1 MLELISHHH
10 WKRIIF
16 TLLLLGAL
24 NGILFALI
32 VPAWQA
38 PDEPFY
44 FQYTRILVEERRF
57 PHPDETRAAGHPPLY
72 PIVSVIPY
80 LFGSPFGERA
90 QLLLIRLMGV
100 IFFLLVGWL
109 GFKTAETIFPENRL
123 IQALVPLLI
132 VFNPQYAFIGASG
145 NSDTLL
151 ILLSSLFL
159 YQIVRLIN
167 PPVISLGTD
176 LKSVPTKGEFSWQRA
191 FLLGV
196 NLAFGLLTKERFLI
210 FIPPLFLAPTLLK
223 IPPLSPPFPKGGV
236 GGFLPPFSKVGRGEI
251 FTPLLQRGVWGDF
264 VFLFLHQ
271 SYGKPFAERMFE
283 EFWGYFGWLQ
293 IPLSQSIYL
302 ALKVFIIASLFG
314 LFLGM
319 RRLWRSQ
326 RSVKVSLLLFSLTI
340 LLTFYAV
347 SLYDITTN
355 GGQGRYF
362 FISIVPIS
370 FFLALGMRELFPARF
385 QKVCLVLLFGGFFAL
400 NIISLF
406 WYILPNYC

>member
-1 MLELISHHH
+1 MLSEISYHH
-10 WKRIIF
+10 WKRIISI
-16 TLLLLGAL
+16 LLLLGAL
-24 NGILFALI
+24 NGVLFALI
-32 VPAWQA
+32 VPAWQV

-57 PHPDETRAAGHPPLY
+57 PHPDETRAAAHPPLY
-72 PIVSVIPY
+72 PIVSAIPY
-80 LFGSPFGERA
+80 LLGRPFGERA

-109 GFKTAETIFPENRL
+109 GFKTAEAIFPENRL

-132 VFNPQYAFIGASG
+132 IFNPQYVFIGASG

-151 ILLSSLFL
+151 VLLSSLFL

-167 PPVISLGTD
+167 PPFVKRGG
-176 LKSVPTKGEFSWQRA
+176 VGGFSWQRA

-196 NLAFGLLTKERFLI
+196 NLALGLLTKERFLI
-210 FIPPLFLAPTLLK
+210 LVLPLFFALLVAQPYRNRWKTPNLPKFRIGGTYLAIFLPALFFGL
-223 IPPLSPPFPKGGV
+223 FV
-236 GGFLPPFSKVGRGEI
+236 GGLKASS
-251 FTPLLQRGVWGDF
+251 T
-264 VFLFLHQ
+264 LFFHQ
-271 SYGKPFAERMFE
+271 SYGKPFAQRMFE

-302 ALKVFIIASLFG
+302 ALKVFTIASLFG
-314 LFLGM
+314 IFLGM
-319 RRLWRSQ
+319 RRLWHSQ
-326 RSVKVSLLLFSLTI
+326 RSVKVSLLLLFLTI
-340 LLTFYAV
+340 LFTFYAV

-362 FISIVPIS
+362 FVSIVPIS
-370 FFLALGMRELFPARF
+370 LFLALGIRELSSARF
-385 QKVCLVLLFGGFFAL
+385 QKVSLVLLSGSLVAL

-406 WYILPNYC
+406 WYILPNYCYF